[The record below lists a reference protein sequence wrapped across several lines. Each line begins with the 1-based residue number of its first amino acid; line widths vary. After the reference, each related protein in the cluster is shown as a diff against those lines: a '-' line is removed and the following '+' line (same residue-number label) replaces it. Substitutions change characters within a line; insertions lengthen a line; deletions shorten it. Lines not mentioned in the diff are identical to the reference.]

1 MIKELSRM
9 KKYWVIT
16 FTITTLLF
24 VSNCSQ
30 DQAKIKN
37 ETYVRRA
44 VPVKVEV
51 AKAQTFLSTLAYNG
65 SLTAIQTARIIPEI
79 PGKIE
84 ALKVQIGDFVSPSQT
99 LVQMDVSTLQLQKK
113 QAAAGVAV
121 AEANLI
127 DAQKNWE
134 RLSTLRS
141 ENAVSQQQVEKMK
154 LGLDAAQAQ
163 MSQASAA
170 YDLLKMQVDKATL
183 KAPFAGVIT
192 QKGFQP
198 GDLYSPATMMP
209 VYTLQ
214 NVSRIKVEL
223 QITSNEIARINK
235 GQRASLKVDYLSEP
249 VEGEVILVGVA
260 ADPMSKT
267 FFVECQFDNS
277 QGRLRAGTFG
287 NVAIAIEVIH
297 DVIVIPRKS
306 LIDKS
311 HIFIVQNDHAYQRSI
326 EIDQESLDQLVV
338 KSGLVENEAF
348 VISGAYV
355 LTDSSLVEISE

>member
-1 MIKELSRM
+1 MKTLKHTLILALIMASLLS
-9 KKYWVIT
+9 
-16 FTITTLLF
+16 
-24 VSNCSQ
+24 CSKDEAATDSQ
-30 DQAKIKN
+30 
-37 ETYVRRA
+37 TYVRRA
-44 VPVKVEV
+44 VPVKVAV
-51 AKAQTFLSTLAYNG
+51 AKNQPFTSTLAYSG
-65 SLTAIQTARIIPEI
+65 SLAAIQTARIIPEI

-84 ALKVQIGDFVSPSQT
+84 ALTVQIGDYVTPGET

-113 QAAAGVAV
+113 QAEAGVAV
-121 AEANLI
+121 AQANLL

-134 RLSTLRS
+134 RLATLRN
-141 ENAVSQQQVEKMK
+141 ENAVSQQQLEKMK

-163 MSQASAA
+163 LSQVSAG
-170 YDLLKMQVDKATL
+170 YDLLKMQVDKSRL

-192 QKGFQP
+192 QKGFQS
-198 GDLYSPATMMP
+198 GDLYSPASMMP

-223 QITSNEIARINK
+223 QITSNEISRIK
-235 GQRASLKVDYLSEP
+235 KEQRASLKVDYLSEA
-249 VEGEVILVGVA
+249 VEGTVTLVGVA
-260 ADPMSKT
+260 ADPLSKT

-277 QGRLRAGTFG
+277 QGQLKAGTFG
-287 NVAIAIEVIH
+287 RVAIAIEEIP

-311 HIFIVQNDHAYQRSI
+311 HIFVVEGDHAYQRSI
-326 EIDQESLDQLVV
+326 AVDRESLDQLVV
-338 KSGLVENEAF
+338 KSGLTENEAY